1 MSSLATFIMG
11 IMSKLGGFF
20 YDETK
25 WTAGGV
31 YEKNGFGWLQP
42 IVKIIDSA
50 FWPFMIVVASAGAIF
65 IVILAIN
72 LARAETADKA
82 TEAKKRLINV
92 AIALGSIIVLVVLLS
107 FFIAYLPA
115 IFNAAASQAPSISTV

>member
-1 MSSLATFIMG
+1 MSSLATFVMG
-11 IMSKLGGFF
+11 IMSKLGGIFF
-20 YDETK
+20 KETDWAK
-25 WTAGGV
+25 AEYKDWA
-31 YEKNGFGWLQP
+31 WLKP
-42 IVKIIDSA
+42 IVKVIDGA

-92 AIALGSIIVLVVLLS
+92 AIALGSIIILVVLLS
-107 FFIAYLPA
+107 LFVSYLPQ
-115 IFNAAASQAPSISTV
+115 IFTNIGTVAGTSII